1 MLVSFLRKH
10 PYLVL
15 GTLLVALANNIVTIT
30 IPVAISK
37 FYQVVLHTEGQRGK
51 LLSFLPFNLDEIS
64 HFFYFFA
71 ALILLKTL
79 FTFAEKYGI
88 GIAGERFTK
97 EIREQLFHHHLLYS
111 VEKHE
116 QKAVGNYLLR
126 YSGDLTSLQNYLT
139 KGIVIFTK
147 DVLFIVL
154 ALIVLCF
161 FSWQLVS
168 LMLLLLPV
176 FVLMMWGLN
185 KILKPISKQRRG
197 AKSNNLSFVS
207 ERLGQLMTIKVF
219 NRETIEEKSFV
230 KRSDKLYHLGQ
241 QYQLW
246 YSIIQALLPAFS
258 YLLLLAIMGYIYYAS
273 NTQNNGSTLL
283 VFVMLII
290 SLMTIIKRL
299 LNVNTVWQS
308 GRISME
314 KVSEMLQP
322 LTANKD
328 SLTELNELIITNGQ
342 VVFDNVSFAYN
353 PNKPLLQNLSLVVQA
368 NTLVWIKGKQ
378 GAGKSTFFEL
388 LLHLYTPNSGRILI
402 DGQDIGGLTG
412 KSVRREVTLVSNDV
426 PLLGNTVFDAI
437 SYSRADDKREK
448 AQALLQKIGFV
459 DLDLDD
465 KIGESGKQLSAGQR
479 KLLIIARALLTNK
492 KIILL
497 DEPFVDLDEQ
507 AQVLFVK
514 QLNKLKQ
521 KRTIFLIDKNPP
533 QNLLIDQIVEL

>member
-1 MLVSFLRKH
+1 
-10 PYLVL
+10 
-15 GTLLVALANNIVTIT
+15 
-30 IPVAISK
+30 
-37 FYQVVLHTEGQRGK
+37 
-51 LLSFLPFNLDEIS
+51 
-64 HFFYFFA
+64 
-71 ALILLKTL
+71 
-79 FTFAEKYGI
+79 
-88 GIAGERFTK
+88 
-97 EIREQLFHHHLLYS
+97 
-111 VEKHE
+111 
-116 QKAVGNYLLR
+116 
-126 YSGDLTSLQNYLT
+126 
-139 KGIVIFTK
+139 
-147 DVLFIVL
+147 
-154 ALIVLCF
+154 
-161 FSWQLVS
+161 
-168 LMLLLLPV
+168 
-176 FVLMMWGLN
+176 
-185 KILKPISKQRRG
+185 
-197 AKSNNLSFVS
+197 
-207 ERLGQLMTIKVF
+207 MTIKVF
-219 NRETIEEKSFV
+219 NREAIEEKSFV
-230 KRSDKLYHLGQ
+230 KRSDKLYRLGQ

-290 SLMTIIKRL
+290 SLMSIIKRL

-308 GRISME
+308 GHISME
-314 KVSEMLQP
+314 KVHEMLQP
-322 LTANKD
+322 LTTNKNN
-328 SLTELNELIITNGQ
+328 LTELNELIITNGQ
-342 VVFDNVSFAYN
+342 VVFDNLSFAYK

-388 LLHLYTPNSGRILI
+388 LLHLYTPNSGRVLI
-402 DGQDIGGLTG
+402 DGQDISELTG

-426 PLLGNTVFDAI
+426 PLLGNTVFEAI

-533 QNLLIDQIVEL
+533 QNLLIDQIIEL